1 VVKRTGLALVSLL
14 ATAALVGSPA
24 LAAHKGAHH
33 ATVSCAKIKEA
44 MAAGKT
50 AEDIEKEM
58 KVTAATV
65 KRCTAAPAKSGS
77 KKAPAKNP
85 S

>member
-1 VVKRTGLALVSLL
+1 VVKRTGLTLASLL
-14 ATAALVGSPA
+14 AAAVLVGSPA
-24 LAAHKGAHH
+24 LAARKGAHH

-50 AEDIEKEM
+50 AEDVEKEM
-58 KVTAATV
+58 KVSGATV
-65 KRCTAAPAKSGS
+65 KRCTAAPAKSGG

>member
-1 VVKRTGLALVSLL
+1 MKRTGLALISLL
-14 ATAALVGSPA
+14 AAAVLVGSPA

-33 ATVSCAKIKEA
+33 ATVPCSKIKDA
-44 MAAGKT
+44 IAGGKS
-50 AEDIEKEM
+50 AEDVAKEM
-58 KVTAATV
+58 NVSAARV
-65 KRCTAAPAKSGS
+65 KSCTAPPKSSG

>member
-1 VVKRTGLALVSLL
+1 MKRTGLALVSLL
-14 ATAALVGSPA
+14 AAAVLVGSPA
-24 LAAHKGAHH
+24 LATHKAAHH

-50 AEDIEKEM
+50 AEDVEKEM
-58 KVTAATV
+58 KVSAATV
-65 KRCTAAPAKSGS
+65 KRCTAAPVKSGG
-77 KKAPAKNP
+77 KKAPTKNP

>member
-1 VVKRTGLALVSLL
+1 VVKRTGLTLVSLL
-14 ATAALVGSPA
+14 AAAVLVGSPA
-24 LAAHKGAHH
+24 LAARKGAHH

>member
-1 VVKRTGLALVSLL
+1 VVKRTGLTLVSLL
-14 ATAALVGSPA
+14 AAAVLVGSPA
-24 LAAHKGAHH
+24 LAARKRAHH

-50 AEDIEKEM
+50 AEDVEKEM
-58 KVTAATV
+58 KVSGATV
-65 KRCTAAPAKSGS
+65 KRCTAAPAKSGG

>member
-1 VVKRTGLALVSLL
+1 MVKRTGLALVSLL
-14 ATAALVGSPA
+14 AAAVLVGSPA
-24 LAAHKGAHH
+24 LAAHKAAHH

-50 AEDIEKEM
+50 AEDVEKEM
-58 KVTAATV
+58 KVSAATV
-65 KRCTAAPAKSGS
+65 KRCTAAPAKSGG
-77 KKAPAKNP
+77 KQAPAKNP

>member
-1 VVKRTGLALVSLL
+1 MVKRTGLALVSLL
-14 ATAALVGSPA
+14 AAAVLVGSPA
-24 LAAHKGAHH
+24 LAARKGAHH

-50 AEDIEKEM
+50 AEEVEKEM
-58 KVTAATV
+58 KVSAETV
-65 KRCTAAPAKSGS
+65 KHCTAAPAKSGG

>member
-1 VVKRTGLALVSLL
+1 MVKRTGLTLVSLL
-14 ATAALVGSPA
+14 AAAVLVGSPA
-24 LAAHKGAHH
+24 LAARKGAHH